1 MMEEVDGKA
10 LVRSLAAED
19 VYSAIIDVGLADST
33 EVVQLSTPEQF
44 RTYVDLAA
52 WQKDRMDPLEVLHW
66 LRAARGSDDHEF
78 IRKLQGLDL
87 EVIEF
92 LYRKLTLVHDL
103 QENPDVDTEGV
114 TMETPDGAY
123 LLEFK
128 IDGIDEAALRR
139 LTQDI
144 MANNPFELSRFL
156 EAIRWELLTEL
167 EETAFQFRQARLQDL
182 GFPPL
187 EEAARVFAWLD
198 PATFVAP
205 MPVSTGVMAGVG
217 RLDFVS
223 AMFKGLDAT
232 ERQNLEGEVRY
243 LVNCVL
249 VAEGAEPGDPEAIRR
264 FSEAARDSLDLGLEH
279 LTGGD
284 VERAPEVV
292 RERPLRE
299 IFQIGFSLTL
309 KLKRQAERMAH
320 EPGAKFGETWLALDE
335 ETAFLNALMRR
346 RPLKALKVPGAEPVS
361 FRSKRELAEAEAMFA
376 KIRAQRAVFTG
387 LLGPSPAAPVSRFGV
402 KLADL
407 TPQRLFTAV
416 TALAEVE
423 QVIDIA
429 PFPSL
434 RLQELVTRIFEE
446 AGPSA
451 KLRESAGKR
460 ALAVLEATLP
470 EAGPELKTMVDRV
483 LQALLRDVGAAWA
496 KDGRVDQ
503 KKIIVLPVT
512 GELLT

>member
-1 MMEEVDGKA
+1 
-10 LVRSLAAED
+10 
-19 VYSAIIDVGLADST
+19 VGLADST
-33 EVVQLSTPEQF
+33 EIVQLSTPEQF
-44 RTYVDLAA
+44 RTYVDLAS

-66 LRAARGSDDHEF
+66 LRAARGDDDEAF

-92 LYRKLTLVHDL
+92 MYRKLTVVHDL

-114 TMETPDGAY
+114 TMETPDGVY
-123 LLEFK
+123 LLELL
-128 IDGIDEAALRR
+128 IEGVDQAALRR

-156 EAIRWELLTEL
+156 EAIRWEMMTEL
-167 EETAFQFRQARLQDL
+167 EETAFQFRQSRLQDL

-187 EEAARVFAWLD
+187 EEAARVFAWVD
-198 PATFVAP
+198 PASIKVPATAAGLVAP
-205 MPVSTGVMAGVG
+205 AG
-217 RLDFVS
+217 RLDFVG
-223 AMFKGLDAT
+223 AMFKGLDAG

-249 VAEGAEPGDPEAIRR
+249 VAEGAEPGDPEAIRK

-284 VERAPEVV
+284 VELAHEVV

-299 IFQIGFSLTL
+299 IFQVGFSLTL

-320 EPGAKFGETWLALDE
+320 EPGSKFAETWLALDE
-335 ETAFLNALMRR
+335 ETAFLSALMRR

-376 KIRAQRAVFTG
+376 RIRAQRTVFAG
-387 LLGPSPAAPVSRFGV
+387 LLGPSPAATVARFAV

-416 TALAEVE
+416 VARAEVD
-423 QVIDIA
+423 QVIDPA

-434 RLQELVTRIFEE
+434 RLQELVTRVFEE
-446 AGPSA
+446 AGPHA
-451 KLRESAGKR
+451 KLRDSAGKR
-460 ALAVLEATLP
+460 ALETLSANMQ
-470 EAGPELKTMVDRV
+470 EAGPELKVMIDRV
-483 LQALLRDVGAAWA
+483 LTALLRDVGAAWA

-503 KKIIVLPVT
+503 KKIIVLPVM
-512 GELLT
+512 GELPV